1 MGKMSEFFNQLSIQR
16 KEIESKIESYSSI
29 NDLDEKDFDDYP
41 HLISFVNSE
50 EVYCMVNHAYETFF
64 GVKKKE
70 LIGKSLEAILG
81 SKAYDTA
88 KIHIEKAFS
97 NTKVHYKEFFSYP
110 NGKRVI
116 FDGLLIPFNDAN
128 GDVTGYFAILTDIN
142 EFLAEEVKSLSSH
155 TRYESILHQASDA
168 IWMAD
173 LDLNLTYVNDY
184 NEDLFGY
191 TPAERYQQKLDQ
203 IFPAHFAP
211 VLENLFVEKLYEVLR
226 SGEKLKDAVLFE
238 TEAIKKDG
246 THLWVEIKADFIYKS
261 NNIPIGISGIT
272 RDIDKRKKAEIS
284 AEKSEKLF
292 QTIWEIGVDGMAI
305 SDEDGIIINVNKQFC
320 EIYGYTREELIGS
333 EFNIIFPKAYREEA
347 MQQYNIVFAKGD
359 KGSPHKA
366 DIVRKDGT
374 FRKVASRIEFI
385 KKNGDKD
392 LMLSVVRDIT
402 EEEKQVKEKDEAIQ
416 KYELLAN
423 YSSDAIVIIE
433 DQEVTYMSPSFSR
446 LLGYSQNEQNAMDLF
461 QKVHPE
467 DRERVAREFQESMR
481 KGFLEK
487 SDFEYRQRH
496 KNGHI
501 IWVKS
506 VLVDR
511 LNQNDKDILIIN
523 TKSIQEEHE
532 VRHEL
537 ERKEALYS
545 TIFKHMSSGVAIYN
559 AVDNGKDFT
568 FIDFNAAAEKITGI
582 SRKIVAGEK
591 ISKHFPNM
599 LRTKLFNEMQEVF
612 KTGKPRRVPPFY
624 YEDEDRKGWPEN
636 FIFQLPTGELVTIFD
651 DVSERITN
659 EQKKREQ
666 EYILR
671 EAQRIANVG
680 YFVLDIQK
688 GTWESSDTL
697 DKIFGFDKGLSK
709 TIKTWEQTIH
719 PNERMEMAAYLKD
732 FVIKQQNKFDKNYT
746 VLNQISGEARNVH
759 GIGELFFDDDGELV
773 QLIGTIQDIT
783 EQVKY
788 QKVLE
793 DSRARFQEIFQGVG
807 EGILYLSNDGKIL
820 EVNKSLLSIVNKEL
834 KQIKG
839 LGFQQIIVQMIAE
852 GKLNED
858 VLTEVEKGIKG
869 SILKNLEV
877 RFQDKILQ
885 VSSAPTY
892 DRTGI
897 VAVFRDITNEKRNEQ
912 DLLLHKE
919 RLERLLH
926 IAQQKTGSMQRVLY
940 NALEEAVKLTSAHN
954 GYMFIYSAE
963 RSKFTHFT
971 TFTGGKIKFLKRRKD
986 YELEDFQQAG
996 FVSEANT
1003 PLVINDK
1010 IENKDLLNIL
1020 SKEKYIKALLSFPVV
1035 VDDEVKALLVLTN
1048 KRGDFTN
1055 DDIIQVN
1062 LLMDTVWKIIEKQEY
1077 QFQLLT
1083 AKEKAE
1089 ESERFSLS
1097 LAKISR
1103 KLIEPDLSIPEIA
1116 SLIYETSLD
1125 LTSSSY
1131 GFVSSI
1137 DPETGENTGYHLGE
1151 QEIDQQFTL
1160 QPGASGY
1167 KGMWGTALN
1176 TGKSFYTN
1184 NPKSH
1189 PAFRDEYEG
1198 KLALQNFLA
1207 VPALMEKKVM
1217 GEIILANKDGG
1228 YSRKDISI
1236 VEELGNIYSLALH
1249 RKYTEEALIKAKE
1262 KAIESDRL
1270 KSSFLANMSH
1280 EIRTPMNG
1288 IVGFTEFLAK
1298 ENITPE
1304 KRAYYAKIVVQSSHQ
1319 LLSIVN
1325 DILDISKIETGQ
1337 FVLAPEVFNVNDL
1350 IMITF
1355 TLFEQRAKEQAIS
1368 LFPKKALSDSLA
1380 LIEVDQTKLKQIF
1393 TNLLSN
1399 AFKFTSQGQISF
1411 GYTVKEKEKLTFFVE
1426 DTGIGIQEEFHSRI
1440 FQRFTQ
1446 AENTLSRNYGGTGLG
1461 LAITKS
1467 LVELMGG
1474 QIWFETEVNVGTTF
1488 YFTLPY
1494 SRKLQNNNLISN
1506 SETTNNMEKNSNF
1519 TVLVA
1524 EDEEINYIFIEE
1536 LLSEL
1541 NLNFLHARNG
1551 QEAVEMFDS
1560 REDIGLV
1567 LMDIKMP
1574 VMNGYDAT
1582 RAIKNINPQTPVYA
1596 QTAYAMS
1603 EDKEKARAAGCDGH
1617 LAKPLNQKELMDI
1630 VLAVKS
1636 NHIEPSS

>member
-1 MGKMSEFFNQLSIQR
+1 MGKTSEFFKQLTFQR
-16 KEIESKIESYSSI
+16 KEIESNLEGISSI
-29 NDLDEKDFDDYP
+29 EDLNISLLDGYP
-41 HLISFVNSE
+41 QLISFCNSDEIYCIVNK
-50 EVYCMVNHAYETFF
+50 AYEKFF
-64 GVKKKE
+64 NIKKQE
-70 LIGKSLEAILG
+70 IIGKSLLEVLG
-81 SKAYDTA
+81 KKTYKSAQIHVNKALSG
-88 KIHIEKAFS
+88 K
-97 NTKVHYKEFFSYP
+97 KVQYREFFVYP
-110 NGKRVI
+110 NGKRAI
-116 FDGLLIPFNDAN
+116 FDGLLVPLKDFHGSIA
-128 GDVTGYFAILTDIN
+128 GYFAVLSDITEFVWDKARLFPGEKNYEAILQH
-142 EFLAEEVKSLSSH
+142 A
-155 TRYESILHQASDA
+155 ADA

-173 LDLNLTYVNDY
+173 LDLNLTFVNGY
-184 NEDLFGY
+184 TEYLFGY
-191 TPAERYQQKLDQ
+191 SPEERYDQ
-203 IFPAHFAP
+203 HLSMIFPEETIRPIHQILEEKLHYVFTHKKKLKAP
-211 VLENLFVEKLYEVLR
+211 VEIEL
-226 SGEKLKDAVLFE
+226 
-238 TEAIKKDG
+238 EAIRKDG
-246 THLWVEIKADFIYKS
+246 SKVWVEVKADFIYD
-261 NNIPIGISGIT
+261 NNIPIGIIGVT
-272 RDIDKRKKAEIS
+272 RDIDKRKRAELDRS
-284 AEKSEKLF
+284 KSENLF
-292 QTIWEIGVDGMAI
+292 KTIWEIGVDGMAT
-305 SDEDGIIINVNKQFC
+305 SDKDGRITNANKKFC
-320 EIYGYTREELIGS
+320 EIYGYSREELIGCDFS
-333 EFNIIFPKAYREEA
+333 IIFPEAYRKEA
-347 MQQYNIVFAKGD
+347 MQQYKKVFSEGD
-359 KGSPHKA
+359 KGSPYKA

-374 FRKVASRIEFI
+374 CRKVISHIEFI
-385 KKNGDKD
+385 KKNREKD
-392 LMLSVVRDIT
+392 LMLSVVRDVT

-433 DQEVTYMSPSFSR
+433 DGNVSYLSPSFSR
-446 LLGYSQNEQNAMDLF
+446 LLGYSYAELNAMDLF
-461 QKVHPE
+461 QNVHSE
-467 DRERVAREFQESMR
+467 DRERVAREFHVGME
-481 KGFLEK
+481 KGFQHK
-487 SDFEYRQRH
+487 RDFEYRQRH
-496 KNGHI
+496 KKGHY

-511 LNQNDKDILIIN
+511 LDRDGKDILIIN
-523 TKSIQEEHE
+523 TKSIQEEQE

-545 TIFKHMSSGVAIYN
+545 TLFKHMSSGVAIYN
-559 AVDNGKDFT
+559 AVDKGQDFA
-568 FIDFNAAAEKITGI
+568 FIDFNAAAEKITCI
-582 SRKIVAGEK
+582 SRKMVIGEK
-591 ISKHFPNM
+591 LSKHFPNM
-599 LRTKLFNEMQEVF
+599 LSTKLYKEMQEVF
-612 KTGKPRRVPPFY
+612 RTGKPRRVPPFY
-624 YEDEDRKGWPEN
+624 YEDKDRKGWREN
-636 FIFQLPTGELVTIFD
+636 FIFKLPSGELVTIFD
-651 DVSERITN
+651 DVSERIIN
-659 EQKKREQ
+659 EQQIREQ
-666 EYILR
+666 EFILK
-671 EAQRIANVG
+671 EAQRIAKVG
-680 YFVLDIQK
+680 SYNFDLHK
-688 GTWESSDTL
+688 GVWKGSETL
-697 DKIFGFDKGLSK
+697 YEIFGIDENYERTMEGWTDL
-709 TIKTWEQTIH
+709 IH
-719 PNERMEMAAYLKD
+719 PDEKEELLKHRAEN
-732 FVIKQQNKFDKNYT
+732 ILSRQKHFDLTYSII
-746 VLNQISGEARNVH
+746 NQKTKDIRNLH
-759 GIGELFFDDDGELV
+759 DIGEMFFDENNKPV
-773 QLIGTIQDIT
+773 RLIGTIQDVS
-783 EQVKY
+783 EQTKY

-793 DSRARFQEIFQGVG
+793 DSRARFLEIFEGVG

-834 KQIKG
+834 KQVKG
-839 LGFQQIIVQMIAE
+839 LRFRQIIMQMVAE
-852 GKLNED
+852 GKLAKD
-858 VLTEVEKGIKG
+858 VLTDVETGLKG
-869 SILKNLEV
+869 SVLKNLEV

-885 VSSAPTY
+885 VSSASTY

-919 RLERLLH
+919 HLERLLQ
-926 IAQQKTGSMQRVLY
+926 IAQQKTGSFQRLLY
-940 NALEEAVKLTSAHN
+940 NALEEAVKLTSAKN
-954 GYMFIYSAE
+954 GYMFLYLAE
-963 RSKFTHFT
+963 RNKFTHFS
-971 TFTGGKIKFLKRRKD
+971 TFTGGKLKFLKKRKEF
-986 YELEDFQQAG
+986 ELQDFQQAG
-996 FVSEANT
+996 FVSEAHM
-1003 PLVINDK
+1003 PLIINNRIEDK
-1010 IENKDLLNIL
+1010 KLLNIL
-1020 SKEKYIKALLSFPVV
+1020 TNEESLKALLSFPVV
-1035 VDDEVKALLVLTN
+1035 VDEEVKALLVLTN
-1048 KRGDFTN
+1048 KEDDFTN

-1062 LLMDTVWKIIEKQEY
+1062 LLMDTIWKIIEKQEF

-1083 AKEKAE
+1083 SKVKAE

-1160 QPGASGY
+1160 QPGENGY
-1167 KGMWGTALN
+1167 KGMWGAALN

-1189 PAFRDEYEG
+1189 PAFREEYEG
-1198 KLALQNFLA
+1198 KLALENFLA
-1207 VPALMEKKVM
+1207 VPALIDKKVM
-1217 GEIILANKDGG
+1217 GEIILANKEGG

-1262 KAIESDRL
+1262 KAIESDQL

-1298 ENITPE
+1298 NNLTPE
-1304 KRAYYAKIVVQSSHQ
+1304 KRAYYAKIIVQSSHQ

-1337 FVLAPEVFNVNDL
+1337 FVLTPEVFNVNDL

-1380 LIEVDQTKLKQIF
+1380 MLEADQTKLKQIF
-1393 TNLLSN
+1393 ANLLSN

-1411 GYTVKEKEKLTFFVE
+1411 GYTLKEKEKLTFFVQ

-1446 AENTLSRNYGGTGLG
+1446 AENTLSRSYGGTGLG

-1474 QIWFETEVNVGTTF
+1474 QIWFETEVNKGTTF

-1494 SRKLQNNNLISN
+1494 SQKLQNNNLISK
-1506 SETTNNMEKNSNF
+1506 SETTNNMENNSNF

-1551 QEAVEMFDS
+1551 QEAVEMFSS

-1582 RAIKNINPQTPVYA
+1582 RAIKSLNPSTPVYA

-1617 LAKPLNQKELMDI
+1617 LAKPLNQKELIDI
-1630 VLAVKS
+1630 ILAVK
-1636 NHIEPSS
+1636 NNFIEPSS